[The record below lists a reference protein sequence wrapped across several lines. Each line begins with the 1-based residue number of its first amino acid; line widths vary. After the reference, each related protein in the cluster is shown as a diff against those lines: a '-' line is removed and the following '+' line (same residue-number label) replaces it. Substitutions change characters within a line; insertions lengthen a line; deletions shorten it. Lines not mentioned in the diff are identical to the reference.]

1 MIMEQRNLSVVWLN
15 GEPAELPEAGTL
27 EGLLARLRIDP
38 ETPGVA
44 VAVNDR
50 VLPRSQWAGFRLAPG
65 DRVEVVRAVQG
76 G

>member
-1 MIMEQRNLSVVWLN
+1 MTGEPQPAWVVLN
-15 GEPAELPEAGTL
+15 GQPTPMPERGELL
-27 EGLLARLRIDP
+27 KLLARLQITP

-50 VLPRSQWAGFRLAPG
+50 VVPRAQWADWRLSPG